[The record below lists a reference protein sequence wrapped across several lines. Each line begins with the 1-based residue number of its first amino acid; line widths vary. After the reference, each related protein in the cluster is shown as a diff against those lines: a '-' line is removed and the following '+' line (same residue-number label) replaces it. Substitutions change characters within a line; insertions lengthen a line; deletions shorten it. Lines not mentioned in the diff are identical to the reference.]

1 LPRRQRKLFKPDSHT
16 TGAASGFSSNCPDL
30 HTPILVIYFSFVNL
44 LSYFLEDFAKLVAR
58 ATYLCYNLLRG
69 EKIMNQGFSKI
80 GRTISAIDRL
90 MKMYYEKGL
99 ADYEI
104 GWGQQFFLELIHD
117 NPGATPQ
124 YLAGELHVDKATV
137 TKVIKN
143 LLKINYVT
151 IEEDETD
158 KRVRH
163 LYATP
168 AAAPA
173 VRQVKE
179 LHHKFYEDLT
189 EDMAAA
195 DIEKTKAC
203 LDKMIYNLKQHVWHR
218 MEVK

>member
-1 LPRRQRKLFKPDSHT
+1 
-16 TGAASGFSSNCPDL
+16 
-30 HTPILVIYFSFVNL
+30 
-44 LSYFLEDFAKLVAR
+44 
-58 ATYLCYNLLRG
+58 
-69 EKIMNQGFSKI
+69 MNQGFSKI

-168 AAAPA
+168 ATAPA

-189 EDMAAA
+189 EDMSAA